1 MEPGNKEIAAMVAAL
16 ANQNSA
22 PALIKRRS
30 IAVPIFS
37 PEYDWDEAKRV
48 RKAFLTVVRS
58 ESVELWEELVKH
70 LDDKRYS
77 VTMCIDDGPNAFNFT
92 VGSLCRIVAESRL
105 ILVSRIHSDPTSR
118 DRPDVYI
125 DVGIEDIAK
134 WRKERPKKSLSELQI
149 EVCEKAIST
158 IQMNAELSDKVK
170 AIESERIRRTISQIK
185 ETKKPTF
192 HKLLWE
198 GYEFFDSALADQL
211 REETQPQDKQP

>member
-16 ANQNSA
+16 ANRN
-22 PALIKRRS
+22 PVPELIKRRR
-30 IAVPIFS
+30 AVPIFS

-48 RKAFLTVVRS
+48 RKAFYAIVRS

-77 VTMCIDDGPNAFNFT
+77 ITLCLDDGPGAFNFT
-92 VGSLCRIVAESRL
+92 VGRICRIVAEDRL
-105 ILVSRIHSDPTSR
+105 ILVSRIHSDPDSR
-118 DRPDVYI
+118 DRRDVYI

-134 WRKERPKKSLSELQI
+134 WRKERAKKSLAELQI

-158 IQMNAELSDKVK
+158 IQMNADLSDKVK
-170 AIESERIRRTISQIK
+170 SAECERIRQTISKIK
-185 ETKKPTF
+185 ETKKPQF

-198 GYEFFDSALADQL
+198 GYEFFDSAMAERL
-211 REETQPQDKQP
+211 REETQPQDKKP